1 MAWMHVRCSCVLPSR
16 SNTVGCHCSGLFFNA
31 LWGAYSLLHWGRRDY
46 GRKVLLEQ
54 KWLFWCFLFPR
65 GHGETC
71 GTLKPQVCCQT
82 LPEILRGFQTVA
94 LTTNVPR
101 SEYTMTQWG
110 NALDTP
116 SMRGELGT
124 KVKSVTGL
132 DDIFGHQPENEI
144 D

>member
-1 MAWMHVRCSCVLPSR
+1 MAWMHVRSSCVLPSR
-16 SNTVGCHCSGLFFNA
+16 SNTVDVIVAVYSVTTQEARIRYCIEDAGIMEGKCCWSRSGFLM
-31 LWGAYSLLHWGRRDY
+31 LLVSKR
-46 GRKVLLEQ
+46 
-54 KWLFWCFLFPR
+54 
-65 GHGETC
+65 HGETC
-71 GTLKPQVCCQT
+71 GTLKPQVFCQT

-124 KVKSVTGL
+124 RVKSVTGL
-132 DDIFGHQPENEI
+132 DDIFGHQPENEMY
-144 D
+144 

>member
-1 MAWMHVRCSCVLPSR
+1 MDACTVFLCPSIEVKH
-16 SNTVGCHCSGLFFNA
+16 SGCHCSGLFWTNSR
-31 LWGAYSLLHWGRRDY
+31 GAYSLLHRGRRDY
-46 GRKVLLEQ
+46 GKCCWSRSGFLMLLVS
-54 KWLFWCFLFPR
+54 KR
-65 GHGETC
+65 HRETC
-71 GTLKPQVCCQT
+71 GTLKPQVCCQI

-116 SMRGELGT
+116 SMRDELGT

-132 DDIFGHQPENEI
+132 DDIFGHQSENEMY
-144 D
+144 